1 MLCPYCS
8 TINTKVLESRLCES
22 DRTIRRRR
30 ECMQCMK
37 RFTTYER
44 MELDD
49 LYVKKRDKRREVFSR
64 EKLMKGIT
72 RACEKRPVSQEK
84 IEKAVDAI
92 EGRIRAKG
100 KTEVKSSHIGRKVM
114 EHLRQLDE
122 IAYVR
127 FASVYKKFRDIN
139 QFAEEVKTLKKEVR
153 P

>member
-1 MLCPYCS
+1 
-8 TINTKVLESRLCES
+8 
-22 DRTIRRRR
+22 
-30 ECMQCMK
+30 MK